1 MTFTVESLNRD
12 PIIWMGNPH
21 LSVPFRIF
29 SLGASVSPEEITPG
43 RRILP
48 GAGISG
54 AKEGKEHRG
63 LTPQGSAFSLTRVPS
78 SDWAPGLQIPVPYGS
93 KF

>member
-1 MTFTVESLNRD
+1 
-12 PIIWMGNPH
+12 MGNPH

-29 SLGASVSPEEITPG
+29 SLGSSVSPEEIVPG

-63 LTPQGSAFSLTRVPS
+63 LIAQCSAFSPARVPS
-78 SDWAPGLQIPVPYGS
+78 SDWAPGLQVLVPYGS